1 MNVYDAIM
9 TRRTIRKFTPEKV
22 SRETLVKLV
31 KLASMAAFGAN
42 LQPLKFK
49 IIDDDLCAEIFPYI
63 KWAAYL
69 PDGAPKSGEE
79 PQAYIAVLGDKL
91 IKPQFEC
98 DAGAAITNMMLGAV
112 EEGLADLLAGRN

>member
-49 IIDDDLCAEIFPYI
+49 IIDDDLC
-63 KWAAYL
+63 L
-69 PDGAPKSGEE
+69 S
-79 PQAYIAVLGDKL
+79 L
-91 IKPQFEC
+91 IH
-98 DAGAAITNMMLGAV
+98 I
-112 EEGLADLLAGRN
+112 